1 MLDEPLTRSS
11 VPFIR
16 SHFDD
21 PFWTLSR
28 DILRGPAV
36 DVTEEGDNYVVEV
49 ELPGVKKE
57 NLEVRVREGGRSL
70 TVEGKLAAA
79 TEGSGSTATASEG
92 MSACKIC
99 AHHDDHLGLGVAVE
113 TTNELKPTRIST
125 ERSVI
130 GNFSRTVFL
139 PRPVDAKNIA
149 ATFQDGILRIKVK
162 QAEEESSVV
171 VPVH

>member
-1 MLDEPLTRSS
+1 MSIARQLLNEFRPFIRMLDEPLTRSS

-36 DVTEEGDNYVVEV
+36 DVTEEGDNYV
-49 ELPGVKKE
+49 E

-79 TEGSGSTATASEG
+79 TEGSGNNATASE
-92 MSACKIC
+92 
-99 AHHDDHLGLGVAVE
+99 GVAVE